1 MNNELPSKIKK
12 YINFRLSKK
21 NKTNVNLNSN
31 IKNENITENA
41 KLKRFYTE
49 TFLSSTTDNINF
61 QTDYKNDLINHKRNS
76 FSLSSINNEETIKED
91 NNVLYFEI
99 SQLKKEINLYKSRL
113 DELTNDYNKL
123 SQEYQDN
130 LRNNFSFE
138 ELDKEKDIEDEYI
151 KLEEEKYNLKLN
163 QVKNKNKLLR
173 ERNEK
178 AKRHNEQMK
187 KFYKLYTGEEWDNS
201 KKKKTNNK
209 I

>member
-12 YINFRLSKK
+12 YINYRLSKK
-21 NKTNVNLNSN
+21 NKTNANLNSN
-31 IKNENITENA
+31 NKNENITENS

-61 QTDYKNDLINHKRNS
+61 QTDYKNDIVNHKRSS
-76 FSLSSINNEETIKED
+76 FSLSSINNEENIKED

-99 SQLKKEINLYKSRL
+99 TQLKKEINLYKSRL

-123 SQEYQDN
+123 SKEYQDN
-130 LRNNFSFE
+130 LVNNFSFE

-178 AKRHNEQMK
+178 VKRHNEQMK
-187 KFYKLYTGEEWDNS
+187 KFYKLYTGEEWG
-201 KKKKTNNK
+201 KPNK
-209 I
+209 DK

>member
-21 NKTNVNLNSN
+21 NKTKENLNSHN
-31 IKNENITENA
+31 KKENITEDA

-61 QTDYKNDLINHKRNS
+61 QTDYKNDIINHKRNS
-76 FSLSSINNEETIKED
+76 FSLSSINNEENIRED
-91 NNVLYFEI
+91 NNVLYLEI
-99 SQLKKEINLYKSRL
+99 SQLKKDINLYKTRL

-123 SQEYQDN
+123 SREYQDSLIN
-130 LRNNFSFE
+130 KFSFE
-138 ELDKEKDIEDEYI
+138 ELDIEKDIEDEYV
-151 KLEEEKYNLKLN
+151 KLEEEKYSLRLN

-187 KFYKLYTGEEWDNS
+187 KFYKLYTGEEWNGS
-201 KKKKTNNK
+201 NK
-209 I
+209 NKGK